1 MTYTDEE
8 LELIAINSIRN
19 YLNVQLTDQEIV
31 DKYGYCFKTIFK
43 AIEEQDERPVGVS
56 SVTQGSQSI
65 TYSSSS
71 GCNYITEDVKALLPK
86 PFIRAY

>member
-19 YLNVQLTDQEIV
+19 YLNINATDEEIKNKYNYVFKPLYTVIQEQL
-31 DKYGYCFKTIFK
+31 DKPT
-43 AIEEQDERPVGVS
+43 GVS

-65 TYSSSS
+65 TYNSTTS
-71 GCNYITEDVKALLPK
+71 YITEDIKALLPK
-86 PFIRAY
+86 PFIKAY

>member
-19 YLNVQLTDQEIV
+19 YLNINATDQEIV
-31 DKYGYCFKTIFK
+31 NKYGYSFKTIYK
-43 AIEEQDERPVGVS
+43 AIEEQSERPVGVS

-65 TYSSSS
+65 SYNSTTS
-71 GCNYITEDVKALLPK
+71 YITEDVKALLPK
-86 PFIRAY
+86 PFIKAY

>member
-19 YLNVQLTDQEIV
+19 YLNINATDQEIV
-31 DKYGYCFKTIFK
+31 NKYSYAFKTIYK
-43 AIEEQDERPVGVS
+43 AIEEQSERPVGVS

-86 PFIRAY
+86 PFIKAY

>member
-19 YLNVQLTDQEIV
+19 YLNISATDEEIKS
-31 DKYGYCFKTIFK
+31 KYGYAFKTIYK
-43 AIEEQDERPVGVS
+43 AIEEQSERPVGVS

-65 TYSSSS
+65 TYNTSN
-71 GCNYITEDVKALLPK
+71 CNYITEDVKSLLPK
-86 PFIRAY
+86 PFIKAY

>member
-19 YLNVQLTDQEIV
+19 YLNISATDEEIKS
-31 DKYGYCFKTIFK
+31 KYGYAFKTIYK
-43 AIEEQDERPVGVS
+43 AIEEQPERPVGVS

-65 TYSSSS
+65 TYNTSN
-71 GCNYITEDVKALLPK
+71 CNYITEDVKALLPK
-86 PFIRAY
+86 PFIKAY

>member
-19 YLNVQLTDQEIV
+19 YLNISATDEEIKS
-31 DKYGYCFKTIFK
+31 KYGYAFKTIYK
-43 AIEEQDERPVGVS
+43 AIEEQSERPVGVS